1 MPVVTEAKTLIEAIE
16 NAKNELKTEKIIYT
30 KKEKTIKYVNKWQKL
45 LITFAVFSRCLNGY
59 RGIIILRN
67 VGIL

>member
-1 MPVVTEAKTLIEAIE
+1 MAV
-16 NAKNELKTEKIIYT
+16 NNNQIIVSIYSL

-45 LITFAVFSRCLNGY
+45 LITFAVFSRCLKGN

>member
-1 MPVVTEAKTLIEAIE
+1 MKKMEVNYDLSKLSNGVS
-16 NAKNELKTEKIIYT
+16 IYSL

-45 LITFAVFSRCLNGY
+45 LITFAVFSRCLKGY

>member
-1 MPVVTEAKTLIEAIE
+1 MVS
-16 NAKNELKTEKIIYT
+16 IYSL

-45 LITFAVFSRCLNGY
+45 LITFAVFSRCLKGY